1 MLAKIT
7 LLRTLNYFRNP
18 NSKIV
23 LFKVV
28 FLDVKIAKNVQNR
41 QNCKKCSKSNHPNV
55 QKTIMKG
62 RRPNPSVMYNLPYP

>member
-1 MLAKIT
+1 MINCLFDKFYVYISR
-7 LLRTLNYFRNP
+7 L
-18 NSKIV
+18 